1 MSWKYNYNKTTLNY
15 KSIIRKFN
23 KEKKKYDKLNIK
35 NKNITVNKNDIDDLT
50 NKFNNI
56 NLNKKK
62 NYKNKIIKL
71 FNKNIRGKIINK
83 NNLSHD
89 GEIGHKLEKLM
100 NIKLNA
106 NCKPDIYGY
115 EMKKHCN
122 KITFGDWSATEYIF
136 SNNKKIIDSLNSK
149 SIKIKKTKSFSKNN
163 FLKIFGTPKKEKNN
177 RYSWSGKCVPKYDVW
192 NDSGQKIIIDN
203 KKNISAIYSYKKDKR
218 KDKNTFP
225 KFIRKSKEPIT
236 IAYWSKEKMEK
247 HVNDKFNQ
255 KGFFICKTNDQ
266 KEYNKICFGGPIS
279 FEFFIKNIKNK
290 IIILDSGMKEGNYR
304 NYSHWRANS
313 SFWDNLITEEY

>member
-1 MSWKYNYNKTTLNY
+1 MSLNYNKTISDY
-15 KSIIRKFN
+15 KKIIKIFNEAKKKFN
-23 KEKKKYDKLNIK
+23 IEKKKLK
-35 NKNITVNKNDIDDLT
+35 NKNNINDLI
-50 NKFNNI
+50 NKFKNI

-62 NYKNKIIKL
+62 EKNKDKIIKL
-71 FNKNIRGKIINK
+71 FNKNVKGKKINK
-83 NNLSHD
+83 NNLAHD

-106 NCKPDIYGY
+106 NCAPDIYGY
-115 EMKKHCN
+115 EMKKYCN

-136 SNNKKIIDSLNSK
+136 SNNKKIINSLNSK

-218 KDKNTFP
+218 KYKNTFP

-247 HVNDKFNQ
+247 HINDKFNQ
-255 KGFFICKTNDQ
+255 KGFFICKTNNK
-266 KEYNKICFGGPIS
+266 KEYNKICFGGPIT

-290 IIILDSGMKEGNYR
+290 IIILDSGMKEGNCR